1 VILVGLW
8 ILTTFCWKTSN
19 AQLNPAVTLAYMLR
33 LDSKRLSIPLGLL
46 IMAAQVL
53 GAYIGALYSAFIDW
67 QVVAMEPVRNSLWFA
82 AMMQETIGTF
92 VFVIFYMIVT
102 DERLYFSKESIINCL
117 IIASSYVA
125 ARSIVEGSG
134 SISTFGACLN
144 PAVAVGISLVSLLSD
159 PGSTF
164 AWFWIYYFMPL
175 AGSLIA
181 VVFFRLVYLKTQLM
195 IEKDSEKEDNLD
207 DIK

>member
-1 VILVGLW
+1 
-8 ILTTFCWKTSN
+8 
-19 AQLNPAVTLAYMLR
+19 
-33 LDSKRLSIPLGLL
+33 
-46 IMAAQVL
+46 
-53 GAYIGALYSAFIDW
+53 
-67 QVVAMEPVRNSLWFA
+67 
-82 AMMQETIGTF
+82 MMQETIGTF

-181 VVFFRLVYLKTQLM
+181 VVFFRLVYLKTQL
-195 IEKDSEKEDNLD
+195 
-207 DIK
+207 